1 MKLRL
6 IFGLFIITGLFFSC
20 EKDNYKKTGFFLKNN
35 CNHSIEVKSSAL
47 VRYSDGY
54 KEETLTDIVQSG
66 QLLSMR
72 RIDVSDNFAIKDVFT
87 KIEIYKGT
95 IKSSYDIMNKDNWV
109 KTLSSDDKDEFTIT
123 VDSSFFK

>member
-1 MKLRL
+1 MIKY
-6 IFGLFIITGLFFSC
+6 FIALMIVVCIGC
-20 EKDNYKKTGFFLKNN
+20 EKDNFKKTEFFLKNN

-54 KEETLTDIVQSG
+54 KEESLTDIVQSG

-72 RIDVSDNFAIKDVFT
+72 KIDVSDNFAIKDVFT

-95 IKSSYDIMNKDNWV
+95 TKSSYDIMNKDNWV

-123 VDSSFFK
+123 VDSTFFK

>member
-1 MKLRL
+1 MIKY
-6 IFGLFIITGLFFSC
+6 FIALMIVVCISC
-20 EKDNYKKTGFFLKNN
+20 EKDNYKKTEFFLKNS
-35 CNHSIEVKSSAL
+35 CNYSIEVKSSAL

-54 KEETLTDIVQSG
+54 KEENLTDIVQSG

-72 RIDVSDNFAIKDVFT
+72 KIDVSDDFAIKDVFT

-95 IKSSYDIMNKDNWV
+95 TKSSYDIMNKDNWV

-123 VDSSFFK
+123 VDSTFFK